1 MPNPIRTHLLDDA
14 GVRLCGAH
22 DGLTTPETFLLDGA
36 CDPGVV
42 FCPPCARA
50 ALIPIVE
57 LAQSRSAGDP
67 LLDSIAFFT
76 QTPPEM
82 EAAVLRV
89 LAPALA
95 SLEDHVE
102 RIGGRHD

>member
-1 MPNPIRTHLLDDA
+1 MPNPIVTHLLVA
-14 GVRLCGAH
+14 GDRFCCAE
-22 DGLTTPETFLLDGA
+22 DGPAVEEAALLDA
-36 CDPGVV
+36 DRTAGVV
-42 FCPPCARA
+42 FCPQCARA

-57 LAQSRSAGDP
+57 LAQSRSAGDQ

-76 QTPPEM
+76 KTPPEM

-95 SLEDHVE
+95 ALEDHVGQ
-102 RIGGRHD
+102 IAGRP